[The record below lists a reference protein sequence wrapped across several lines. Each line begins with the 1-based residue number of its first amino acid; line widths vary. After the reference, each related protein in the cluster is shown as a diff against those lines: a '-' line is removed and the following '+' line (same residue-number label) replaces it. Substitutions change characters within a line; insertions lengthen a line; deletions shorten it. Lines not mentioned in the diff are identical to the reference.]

1 MDGPLIITSL
11 ILIGAVALFLT
22 DRLRADIVALLVVV
36 ALGVTGVLT
45 VQEAFSGLS
54 RSAVVTIM
62 AIFIL
67 AEGLRRS
74 GVAELVGNLLLR
86 VAGTQEHRLVVV
98 VMAAGAF
105 MSLFMN
111 NIAAASVLLP
121 AVSSATRKAN
131 VNPSRLLMPLAFATI
146 LGGMATLLTTTN
158 IVVSGLLR
166 GEGLPGYGLLEF
178 APLGLPI
185 VAAGVAY
192 MVLWGRRYLPV
203 QSPAERLQAMREVE
217 NDLVDVYRL
226 RERLIRA
233 SVPAD
238 SSLVGKSLAES
249 ALREVYNLSVVAVE
263 NGGRVRFSPAP
274 ETVLREGDIVLL
286 GGKLDDFYQR
296 NLELCLDMLP
306 PRDWRE
312 QDFESPTIAVVEAVL
327 APRSGLI
334 GQTLRGAHFREKY
347 SMTALAAW
355 RAGRP
360 IRSGLTDLE
369 LQFGDALLLM
379 GPRERLAALRT
390 EPDFILLGN
399 GREETPAPPGR
410 HWLVALAIMGVTL
423 LLASFNDQAVGEW
436 MLGGAL
442 AMILAGVLTAD
453 QAYSAIEWKSV
464 FLVAGMLPMGIAMT
478 KTGAAAL
485 SANGLITYL
494 GPAGP
499 LALLVGLV
507 GLAVLLTQVMNGAA
521 VATVVTP
528 IAIQTAQ
535 HVGADPRALAMGVAL
550 ATSIAFLTPLGHP
563 VNVLVMGPGGYR
575 FRDYFKVGLP
585 LTLLLLVVIITLL
598 PVFWPLVAPG

>member
-22 DRLRADIVALLVVV
+22 ERLRADIVALLVVV

-74 GVAELVGNLLLR
+74 GVAEQVGNLLLR

-105 MSLFMN
+105 LSLFMN

-121 AVSSATRKAN
+121 AVSTATRKAN
-131 VNPSRLLMPLAFATI
+131 VNPSRLLMPLAFGTI

-166 GEGLPGYGLLEF
+166 GEGLPGYGLLDF

-192 MVLWGRRYLPV
+192 MVLWGRRYLPA
-203 QSPAERLQAMREVE
+203 QSPEERLHAMHEVE
-217 NDLVDVYRL
+217 SDLVDVYRL
-226 RERLIRA
+226 KERLIRA
-233 SVPAD
+233 SVP
-238 SSLVGKSLAES
+238 SGSCLVGTSLAES
-249 ALREVYNLSVVAVE
+249 ALREVYNLNVVAVE
-263 NGGRVRFSPAP
+263 SGGRVSFSPAP
-274 ETVLREGDIVLL
+274 ETILRQGDIVLL
-286 GGKLDDFYQR
+286 GGKIEDFYQR
-296 NLELCLDMLP
+296 NLESCLDILP

-312 QDFESPTIAVVEAVL
+312 QDFESSTVAVVEAVL
-327 APRSGLI
+327 TPRSGLI

-347 SMTALAAW
+347 SMTALAVW

-360 IRSGLTDLE
+360 IRSGLTDLQ
-369 LQFGDALLLM
+369 LQFGDALLLL
-379 GPRERLAALRT
+379 GPRERLAVLGA

-399 GREETPAPPGR
+399 GKEGAAAPSGKSR
-410 HWLVALAIMGVTL
+410 LALAIMGATL
-423 LLASFNDQAVGEW
+423 LLAAFNDQAVGEW

-453 QAYSAIEWKSV
+453 QAYLAIEWKSV

-478 KTGAAAL
+478 NTGAAAL
-485 SANGLITYL
+485 SAGGLIALL

-507 GLAVLLTQVMNGAA
+507 TLAVLLTQVMNGAA

-535 HVGADPRALAMGVAL
+535 RIGADPRALAMGVAL

-585 LTLLLLVVIITLL
+585 LTLLLLAVIIVLL
-598 PVFWPLVAPG
+598 PVFWPLTPK

>member
-11 ILIGAVALFLT
+11 ILIGAVALFLS

-62 AIFIL
+62 SIFIL

-74 GVAELVGNLLLR
+74 GVAERVGNLLLT
-86 VAGTQEHRLVVV
+86 VAGTRERRLVAV

-105 MSLFMN
+105 LSLFMN
-111 NIAAASVLLP
+111 NIAAAAVLLP
-121 AVSSATRKAN
+121 AVSTATRKAN
-131 VNPSRLLMPLAFATI
+131 VNPSRLLMPLAFGTI

-158 IVVSGLLR
+158 IVVTGVLR
-166 GEGLPGYGLLEF
+166 SEGLPGYGILDF
-178 APLGLPI
+178 APLGLPV
-185 VAAGVAY
+185 VAAGVVY
-192 MVLWGRRYLPV
+192 MVLWGRRYLPA
-203 QSPAERLQAMREVE
+203 QSPVERLHAMREAE
-217 NDLVDVYRL
+217 SDLVDVYRL
-226 RERLIRA
+226 SERLIRA
-233 SVPAD
+233 SVPAG
-238 SSLVGKSLAES
+238 SSLAGKSLAES
-249 ALREVYNLSVVAVE
+249 ALREVYNLNVVAVE
-263 NGGRVRFSPAP
+263 TGGRVRFSPSP
-274 ETVLREGDIVLL
+274 ETVLRQDDTLLL
-286 GGKLDDFYQR
+286 GGKLEDFYQR
-296 NLELCLDMLP
+296 NLESRLDILP

-312 QDFESPTIAVVEAVL
+312 QDFESPTVAVVEAVL
-327 APRSGLI
+327 APRSALI

-347 SMTALAAW
+347 NMMALAIW

-360 IRSGLTDLE
+360 IRSGLTDLP
-369 LQFGDALLLM
+369 LQFGDALLLL
-379 GPRERLAALRT
+379 GPRERLAALNT
-390 EPDFILLGN
+390 EPDLILLGN
-399 GREETPAPPGR
+399 GKEEPAPPPGR
-410 HWLVALAIMGVTL
+410 HWLIALAIMGVTL
-423 LLASFNDQAVGEW
+423 LLAAFNDQAVGEW

-442 AMILAGVLTAD
+442 TMILAGVLTAD
-453 QAYSAIEWKSV
+453 QAYQAIEWKSV

-485 SANGLITYL
+485 LADAMIALL

-528 IAIQTAQ
+528 IAIQTAERI
-535 HVGADPRALAMGVAL
+535 GIDPRSLAMGVAL

-598 PVFWPLVAPG
+598 PVFWPLAAK